1 MKKIIFIIVCI
12 YCSVCGLMSCSGDE
26 NKYPIPSDISDIKAE
41 SSPGSILLS
50 WTLPE
55 DENLKYVEINYT
67 IPETGKAYRKQVST
81 LANSLLIDNLLHRY
95 GEIEFKLQ
103 TYNAGNTGGNIFTI
117 SARAESALP
126 IFSNPEKIPL
136 NASAMYTNAPFTTRP
151 FSALIDN
158 DETTF
163 FHTQW
168 QTTVALPHYVIIDL
182 GQAYN
187 AFSFKSI
194 NSNRTQDGS
203 WKTLKVYGS
212 SSYDPERFFN
222 GVDFVD
228 GNSVDIS
235 EGGVVELAS
244 YTDLSGTPGETFNSE
259 IISTNTPVRWL
270 WFKVEETTNGNPYF
284 AMAELE
290 IYKYSSM
297 SPEEQ

>member
-1 MKKIIFIIVCI
+1 MKRIIFIIVCI
-12 YCSVCGLMSCSGDE
+12 YCSVCGLMSCSKDE
-26 NKYPIPSDISDIKAE
+26 HKYPTPSDISDIKAE
-41 SSPGSILLS
+41 SAPGSILLS

-67 IPETGKAYRKQVST
+67 IPETGKTYRKQVSIF
-81 LANSLLIDNLLHRY
+81 ANSLLIDNLLHRY

-103 TYNAGNTGGNIFTI
+103 TYNAGNIGGKIFTI

-136 NASAMYTNAPFTTRP
+136 NASTMYTNAPFTTRP
-151 FSALIDN
+151 LSSLIDN
-158 DETTF
+158 DATTF

-168 QTTVALPHYVIIDL
+168 QTLVALPHYIIIDL
-182 GQAYN
+182 GQEYS

-194 NSNRTQDGS
+194 NSNRAQDGS

-212 SSYDPERFFN
+212 SNYDPERFFN
-222 GVDFVD
+222 GVEFVD

-235 EGGVVELAS
+235 EGGAVELAS
-244 YTDLSGTPGETFNSE
+244 YTDLPGTTSNTYNSE